1 MRPLISGAEESSP
14 SVLVVDDV
22 HANRVA
28 LEGLLDSLD
37 CNVVLAGSG
46 NDALRHLLRR
56 DFAVMLLDVH
66 MPEMDGYEV
75 ARHARKN
82 PSTAGVPIIFVTA
95 SHHPPD
101 NVRRAYGSGAVDFL
115 FKPVDPVV
123 LRYKVQVFLELY
135 SGRKQLALALQA
147 AEQSYEEL
155 QAAQAR
161 LVQSEKMASLGQLV
175 AGIAHEINNPLAYV
189 LSHLGTVK
197 GCLRTI
203 RRDSKPEMLE
213 GSKVPWERA
222 QQRLDEMEGG
232 LQRIRDL
239 VLKLRTFSR
248 LEEGERKSASVREC
262 VDSVLTMLGHR
273 MEGRIAVETRF
284 GEPDIVECFPRL
296 LTQAIMNVVANAIDA
311 IDGDGEISIATNADS
326 GTYSIVVTDSGVGVP
341 ESARGRLF
349 EPFFTTK
356 PVGEGT
362 GLGLAIAYSIARKHG
377 GSMELDEG
385 DGHGTTM
392 RIVFPLDLGVNA

>member
-1 MRPLISGAEESSP
+1 
-14 SVLVVDDV
+14 
-22 HANRVA
+22 
-28 LEGLLDSLD
+28 
-37 CNVVLAGSG
+37 
-46 NDALRHLLRR
+46 
-56 DFAVMLLDVH
+56 
-66 MPEMDGYEV
+66 
-75 ARHARKN
+75 
-82 PSTAGVPIIFVTA
+82 
-95 SHHPPD
+95 
-101 NVRRAYGSGAVDFL
+101 VRRAYGSGAVDFL
-115 FKPVDPVV
+115 FKPVDPDV
-123 LRYKVQVFLELY
+123 LRYKVKVFLELY
-135 SGRKQLALALQA
+135 SARKQLALTLQA
-147 AEQSYEEL
+147 AQQSYEEL

-203 RRDSKPEMLE
+203 ERDSKPEMLE

-232 LQRIRDL
+232 LHRIRDL

-248 LEEGERKSASVREC
+248 LDEGERKSASVREC

-284 GEPDIVECFPRL
+284 GEPDVVECFPRL

-392 RIVFPLDLGVNA
+392 RIVFPLDLGVSV